1 MRAVRYHD
9 HGGPEQL
16 MVEEVDRPD
25 PRDGEVLVKV
35 RAASVNPVDTYF
47 REGSYPP
54 GGLPWIPG
62 SDAAGVVT
70 AVGDDVTDY
79 DPGDRVFATAL
90 GNDHPGTCAE
100 YVAAPTDRVALLP
113 DRVDFATGAAI
124 ALVGVTAWRSL
135 VARCDLDPGERV
147 LVHGGNGGVGHVAVQ
162 LARAAGARVTT
173 TARPEYHDDLRDL
186 GADDVLDYTRDDLAD
201 AIVAAGEPDVILDHR
216 LDDYL
221 GLDCEVAASRGRI
234 AAIGNTEP
242 AATFPNVPAHR
253 GKALTVNHVS
263 MFNTPDVAAVLRRLA
278 ALMERGALAPRVAR
292 TYDLDDVSE
301 AQQAVLNDSFLGK
314 LVVEP

>member
-16 MVEEVDRPD
+16 MVEDVDRPTPD
-25 PRDGEVLVKV
+25 DDEVLVKV

-47 REGSYPP
+47 REGSYAP

-70 AVGDDVTDY
+70 AVGDDVTEY
-79 DPGDRVFATAL
+79 DPGDRVVATAL
-90 GNDHPGTCAE
+90 GNDRPGTCAE
-100 YVAAPTDRVALLP
+100 YVAVPTDRLARLP
-113 DRVDFATGAAI
+113 DRVGFAAAAAG
-124 ALVGVTAWRSL
+124 ALVGVTAWQSL

-147 LVHGGNGGVGHVAVQ
+147 LVHGGSGGVGHVAVQ
-162 LARAAGARVTT
+162 VAAAAGARVTT
-173 TARPEYHDDLRDL
+173 TARPAYHDDLADL
-186 GADDVLDYTRDDLAD
+186 GADDVLDYGRDDLAD
-201 AIVAAGEPDVILDHR
+201 AIRETGQPDVILDHR

-221 GLDCEVAASRGRI
+221 GLDCEVAAFRGRI
-234 AAIGNTEP
+234 AAIGNSDPE
-242 AATFPNVPAHR
+242 ATFPNVPAHR

-263 MFNTPDVAAVLRRLA
+263 MFNTPDVARVLGRLA
-278 ALMERGALAPRVAR
+278 ALLERGSLVPQVAR
-292 TYDLDDVSE
+292 TYDLAGVKD
-301 AQQAVLNDSFLGK
+301 AQQAVLDDSFLGK